1 MEIKTRLLRQP
12 WLTALWTL
20 ALAAAFGLLL
30 TGAGLLRAAW
40 LTQSQLEQQYTTL
53 ALAVPDDRTI
63 TSGAAATAK
72 TNNNAYPFSLDETQW
87 LESLPQVS
95 MVEQRRATAAYSPAF
110 RPLLSLEQVKMD
122 QTSDRPYCSV
132 LLTGVLGQ
140 YMEEQSSRTEIPG
153 YTTAQGT
160 QVPDLILYIETYELQ
175 LEAVLQAHPGLQIRD
190 TLLVTFSYYDQTDK
204 QPPQPGQRCI
214 LYGSFSQ
221 TDIYNLAEANLVAH
235 LGIEQQDQE
244 EILPSL
250 HVGDTMAYSLHLLP
264 DGTEAVYGPAD
275 RQPMPS
281 WEVLD
286 TSADEFLA
294 RPENALWNSV
304 MEENEITLHSAPV
317 LGTNRLESVYSF
329 HQQQAVL
336 VEGRSF
342 TPEEYE
348 QGAKVCIL
356 SQPMAQSSGIQ
367 VGDTISLSQYALTD
381 PPEIGLSGENLS
393 LYPGYP
399 TMTSQSGYAS
409 NPTVT
414 AFCSQY
420 GFTSQDTFEVVGL
433 YRTDEMWQDSAYSF
447 TSNTIFVPQ
456 KAQTSAGSQS
466 TGGIYYG
473 LVLHNGQGA
482 AFLEQVAQAGM
493 EGRLIVLD
501 QGYEAASSSIRT
513 IATSA
518 GRLAAIA
525 VAGWAVVLALYLVL
539 WQGRQKRQL
548 GVMRSLGAS
557 RRRAR
562 RYLLGSGLAPAAL
575 GALLGWGASVALA
588 GQVDRLLLQTA
599 AGLEQTSH
607 SAGTAQLPLLAQSGS
622 AGWMALAA
630 LAALALA
637 GLALWAQAA
646 LLAGKKPRDLMR

>member
-1 MEIKTRLLRQP
+1 MIK
-12 WLTALWTL
+12 
-20 ALAAAFGLLL
+20 
-30 TGAGLLRAAW
+30 
-40 LTQSQLEQQYTTL
+40 
-53 ALAVPDDRTI
+53 RT
-63 TSGAAATAK
+63 
-72 TNNNAYPFSLDETQW
+72 
-87 LESLPQVS
+87 
-95 MVEQRRATAAYSPAF
+95 
-110 RPLLSLEQVKMD
+110 
-122 QTSDRPYCSV
+122 
-132 LLTGVLGQ
+132 
-140 YMEEQSSRTEIPG
+140 SSRLN
-153 YTTAQGT
+153 Q
-160 QVPDLILYIETYELQ
+160 
-175 LEAVLQAHPGLQIRD
+175 
-190 TLLVTFSYYDQTDK
+190 
-204 QPPQPGQRCI
+204 
-214 LYGSFSQ
+214 FSQ

-250 HVGDTMAYSLHLLP
+250 HVGDTIAYSVHLLP

-286 TSADEFLA
+286 TSAEEFLA

-356 SQPMAQSSGIQ
+356 SQPLAQSSGIQ

-414 AFCSQY
+414 TFCSQY

-456 KAQTSAGSQS
+456 KAQTPAGSRS

-501 QGYEAASSSIRT
+501 QGYEAASSGIRT

-525 VAGWAVVLALYLVL
+525 AAGWAVVLALYLVL

-575 GALLGWGASVALA
+575 GALLGWGSSVALA

-637 GLALWAQAA
+637 GLVLWAQAA
-646 LLAGKKPRDLMR
+646 LLVGKKPRDLMR